1 MQKQIA
7 KDHKL
12 NHEVVGAFNP
22 IEFGH
27 ARKRSDREDEENV
40 QIHLESQ
47 RGAEKRCDILRLRVL
62 SKWVFFSKR
71 IPRSKTKTI

>member
-12 NHEVVGAFNP
+12 NHEVVGAFNA
-22 IEFGH
+22 IEFGN

-47 RGAEKRCDILRLRVL
+47 REN
-62 SKWVFFSKR
+62 
-71 IPRSKTKTI
+71 PRGEEGNDENRQ